1 VAIRIDSSARLE
13 SRMKPWRVLLAD
25 DHDIVIEG
33 LRRVLDHPDIE
44 IVGAVNDGR
53 SLLRAVEE
61 LGPDIVVTDVTMPLL
76 NGIEAA
82 RQIRE
87 RDPGAKIVFLTMHQD
102 VSFATEA
109 LAAGGSGYILKNSAG
124 DELLTAIREAAKGRT
139 YISRSIAEAVR
150 HALSSRSNNWRSPLD
165 KLTSRQR
172 EVLQLLAE
180 GLPVK
185 EIAGRLHLSPR
196 TVEFHKYRIMD
207 ELGLR
212 TTAELSRYAAR
223 HGIVG

>member
-1 VAIRIDSSARLE
+1 MKRCRL
-13 SRMKPWRVLLAD
+13 LLAD

-44 IVGAVNDGR
+44 IVGVAKDGR
-53 SLLRAVEE
+53 ALLRATKE
-61 LGPDIVVTDVTMPLL
+61 LRPDIIIADITMPLL

-82 RQIRE
+82 RQIRKSNSNV
-87 RDPGAKIVFLTMHQD
+87 KIIFLTMHPD
-102 VSFATEA
+102 VTFATEA
-109 LAAGGSGYILKNSAG
+109 LAAGGSGYVLKSSAG
-124 DELLTAIREAAKGRT
+124 DELLTAIQDVTKGQIYVT
-139 YISRSIAEAVR
+139 KSIAEAVKR
-150 HALSSRSNNWRSPLD
+150 GLSSRSNTWRSPLD

-180 GLPVK
+180 GLHVK
-185 EIAGRLHLSPR
+185 EIAVKLNVSPR

-212 TTAELSRYAAR
+212 TAAEIARYAAR
-223 HGIVG
+223 HGIVA